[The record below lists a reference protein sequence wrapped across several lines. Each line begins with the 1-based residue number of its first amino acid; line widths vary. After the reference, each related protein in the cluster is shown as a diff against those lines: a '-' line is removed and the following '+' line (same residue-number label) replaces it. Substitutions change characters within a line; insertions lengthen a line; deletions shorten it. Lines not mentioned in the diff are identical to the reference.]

1 MGSLGLKNIHMSF
14 GNNQVLTDIN
24 LEVDDGEFVIFV
36 GPSGCG
42 KSTLLRI
49 IAGLETPVSGDV
61 EISGQLVNAMPASRR
76 KIAMV
81 FQT

>member
-61 EISGQLVNAMPASRR
+61 EISGQLVNAMPAS
-76 KIAMV
+76 
-81 FQT
+81 